1 MPLVD
6 SKPQQR
12 PLRLICNALALT
24 AFLVCLSCLIVPR
37 ISLYKVLLSP
47 AAFWLI
53 AAGLF
58 SRVLLDPF
66 HAPRTLA
73 GAMRSIVPIAAR
85 SWKRHELTFERG
97 AALLGLAAIA
107 IAQPIF
113 EVVANSPEFFPARS
127 TPPETLVGAVLAICL
142 GVPLMLLG
150 IERAIRAIN
159 LGASTAFHA
168 MLVALLSAALV
179 MPWLRRN
186 ELLAFPW
193 DALIGTSIGLAVA
206 LAYLRSRAVRQFL
219 TALAPAAF
227 VVPLL
232 FILDPGVKQSFLA
245 SESAAALEVIE
256 RTPPIVLVVFDE
268 LPLNSLLDADGN
280 INTERYPNFGALA
293 RDGYWFRN
301 ASTVAY
307 ITSFA
312 VPAILSGRY
321 AKTDKAV
328 PTLRYYPVNL
338 FTALARHYEI
348 SASMRFQQLCPP
360 RACEQNSAMPG
371 DSVPSLLSDLGLV
384 WLHIVLP
391 ERLTEELPPVVGE
404 WAEFGRARVAPTAR
418 TGIGRGGVFAQFVSS
433 IDDRPAR
440 LYFIHLVLPHM
451 PFEYVPSGR
460 RYRGPDYQTRMYQGR
475 GLFEGVSA
483 AYADTLHQRHLAQVG
498 FADRLVGDVI
508 GRLREVGAY
517 EKALIII
524 TADHGASYQEGRPR
538 RQPRTRQRNLS
549 DVIQVPLLVKVPG
562 QQSGEVVDR
571 FVETVDILP
580 TVLDVVGAKAPLR
593 LDGRS
598 LIDPQVPERSPRTF
612 FLHNRVEPAASRPR
626 RLVGRPRCKPRAKG
640 APVRREVRWSC
651 TRLRRPAFARHERE
665 SLGVARSAG
674 CQDQHQQS
682 RAVRS
687 GRTRPRSAANLRAWC
702 SHDIST
708 RPAERRRCRQRH
720 RERDRPVLS
729 GA

>member
-1 MPLVD
+1 MLFAALASAVYRSFVFSGFTPIRIRVVDAEQTASRRVVTIALPDLSNLRGHTAVLGFRLRNGGAQPRRIGLLGDGLPAARVVLPPNRTISWDVVLSPETVQALHARPGDMRTLELTADADVWAVMAFEIRNYHVLWGDDPMAVVLPARADRYAPGAGFLPVAIALSVFALMYALID
-6 SKPQQR
+6 SKPQR
-12 PLRLICNALALT
+12 RTFRLIGNTFALAAL
-24 AFLVCLSCLIVPR
+24 LVCLSCLIVPR
-37 ISLYKVLLSP
+37 ISLYKVVLSP
-47 AAFWLI
+47 SAFWLI

-142 GVPLMLLG
+142 GVPLVLLG
-150 IERAIRAIN
+150 IERAIRAIS

-179 MPWLRRN
+179 MPWFRRN

-206 LAYLRSRAVRQFL
+206 LAYLRIRAVRQFL
-219 TALAPAAF
+219 TALAPCG
-227 VVPLL
+227 VRRPVIVRSRPGRETEL
-232 FILDPGVKQSFLA
+232 PGVGIGGGTG
-245 SESAAALEVIE
+245 EIE

-268 LPLNSLLDADGN
+268 LPLNSLLDADGS
-280 INTERYPNFGALA
+280 INAERYPNFGALA

-307 ITSFA
+307 TTSFA

-360 RACEQNSAMPG
+360 RACEQNSAIPG

-404 WAEFGRARVAPTAR
+404 WAEFGRARVSADGA
-418 TGIGRGGVFAQFVSS
+418 
-433 IDDRPAR
+433 DWKRPW
-440 LYFIHLVLPHM
+440 
-451 PFEYVPSGR
+451 
-460 RYRGPDYQTRMYQGR
+460 
-475 GLFEGVSA
+475 
-483 AYADTLHQRHLAQVG
+483 
-498 FADRLVGDVI
+498 
-508 GRLREVGAY
+508 
-517 EKALIII
+517 
-524 TADHGASYQEGRPR
+524 
-538 RQPRTRQRNLS
+538 
-549 DVIQVPLLVKVPG
+549 
-562 QQSGEVVDR
+562 
-571 FVETVDILP
+571 
-580 TVLDVVGAKAPLR
+580 
-593 LDGRS
+593 RS
-598 LIDPQVPERSPRTF
+598 V
-612 FLHNRVEPAASRPR
+612 
-626 RLVGRPRCKPRAKG
+626 
-640 APVRREVRWSC
+640 
-651 TRLRRPAFARHERE
+651 
-665 SLGVARSAG
+665 
-674 CQDQHQQS
+674 
-682 RAVRS
+682 RAVRVV
-687 GRTRPRSAANLRAWC
+687 
-702 SHDIST
+702 D
-708 RPAERRRCRQRH
+708 
-720 RERDRPVLS
+720 
-729 GA
+729 